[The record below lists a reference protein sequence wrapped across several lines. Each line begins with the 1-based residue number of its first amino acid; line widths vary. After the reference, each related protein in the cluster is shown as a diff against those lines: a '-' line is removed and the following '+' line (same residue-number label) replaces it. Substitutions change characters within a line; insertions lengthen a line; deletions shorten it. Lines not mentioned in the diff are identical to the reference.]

1 MVLTIY
7 LFITMFT
14 AQMGRGKLQWGQW
27 TLKIF
32 LLLKWGV
39 VNYSG
44 DSGH

>member
-1 MVLTIY
+1 
-7 LFITMFT
+7 MFT

-32 LLLKWGV
+32 LLQALKPVVKLLKWGV